1 MRGALLPPPR
11 RRAPADA
18 AVPTVNVAFL
28 LLIFF
33 LLTARIAPPSALE
46 VTPPSG
52 AGQAIGAAARVVE
65 LDAAGTLAFGGAR
78 GEAALAALA
87 RGEGP
92 VLLRADAGAPAQ
104 VLADVLP
111 RLAGSGRVEL
121 EVRPR

>member
-1 MRGALLPPPR
+1 MRGSLLPPPR

-18 AVPTVNVAFL
+18 ALPTVNVAFL

-33 LLTARIAPPSALE
+33 LLTARIAPPAALE

-52 AGQAIGAAARVVE
+52 AGRAPGDAARVVE
-65 LDAAGTLAFGGAR
+65 LDAAGTIAFGGAL

-87 RGEGP
+87 LGEGP
-92 VLLRADAGAPAQ
+92 VLLRADAGAPADL
-104 VLADVLP
+104 LAEILP
-111 RLAGSGRVEL
+111 RLAGAGRVEL